1 MSRTET
7 MTSHVEIEFHQILHT
22 SYIPFLSSLI
32 EKKYD
37 VFIYFDNDDIKTTMT
52 MVDITLFRRVQSG
65 GRGVA
70 FTVGAS
76 WATEA
81 DPGRL
86 RSAQQLAVRY
96 TCRHHP
102 MAARRAQRT
111 KAAGVHLLHPA

>member
-1 MSRTET
+1 
-7 MTSHVEIEFHQILHT
+7 MTSHVGIEFHQILHT
-22 SYIPFLSSLI
+22 SYNPLAMRLYNPFLSSLI

-37 VFIYFDNDDIKTTMT
+37 VFIYFDNDDIKTMA
-52 MVDITLFRRVQSG
+52 DITLFRRVQSG

-86 RSAQQLAVRY
+86 RSEPQLAVRY

-111 KAAGVHLLHPA
+111 TAAGAHLLHPA